1 MEYINSFKDIIM
13 SNSILAYFII
23 FFIGFISSLNPHML
37 SMVPIF
43 MGNVIT
49 DENSTKR
56 WFKVSLFSLSFAV
69 TLTIM
74 GIVVSL
80 IGSSLHTLM
89 SLSYILAGLIYVYM
103 GLNLF
108 GIKLKELIP
117 IQIIVL
123 RNHKQTYIDKVVKN
137 IGMSLIFTPCSLP
150 FVISILTLAMV
161 KGSMLYGGLILFS
174 FGLGHSLIFF
184 IFGISSNILFTLG
197 KKLKSQYII
206 HKILGLIMMIIGMFF
221 LLVSSKTHM

>member
-1 MEYINSFKDIIM
+1 M